1 MFKFAVK
8 KTAFS
13 DMDEDK
19 EVEGENSAGRM
30 LGEVSDVDE
39 DEDLADKMLDALL
52 DVLDEE
58 LC

>member
-19 EVEGENSAGRM
+19 EVEGENSAGRII
-30 LGEVSDVDE
+30 GEVSDVDE

>member
-1 MFKFAVK
+1 MK

>member
-1 MFKFAVK
+1 
-8 KTAFS
+8 
-13 DMDEDK
+13 MDEDK